1 MTPLYGHVSQETAHL
16 VDDYPYG
23 SLRCQIR
30 FWVERH
36 PKRGF
41 RFVSQTLNPKT
52 LRWNNPKQGTYSL
65 LAMAMFLDEKNHIS
79 HASLSEYSSVEDVL
93 SFLKSFP
100 QAPLSANLKLRAVV
114 SRKMTERTT
123 QGAHNFTIAGSPQT
137 PNEADIE
144 KAKAEL
150 VKWDEVI
157 GILKAGKTPEQ
168 EK

>member
-30 FWVERH
+30 FWIEQH

-79 HASLSEYSSVEDVL
+79 HASLSEYSSVEDIL

-100 QAPLSANLKLRAVV
+100 QG
-114 SRKMTERTT
+114 
-123 QGAHNFTIAGSPQT
+123 QHNFTIGGSRPLMKLTSRRRKLSWQS
-137 PNEADIE
+137 
-144 KAKAEL
+144 
-150 VKWDEVI
+150 
-157 GILKAGKTPEQ
+157 GMR
-168 EK
+168 